1 MHVLILDD
9 QLELADPIR
18 RLARLHGWQPHFVG
32 SLQELE
38 LALHAHGST
47 ALVLINQHPPLTSWE
62 LEQHLPRLKA
72 DMPVVVLS
80 ERGGHSGLGELP
92 GVVCMERPMGVAET
106 ERRLAQVLR
115 GLRLQNPVAHS
126 HGIIGQSTQLHE
138 VLARIE
144 KAAPGDANVCISG
157 ESGTGKELI
166 ARAIHTL
173 SARANRPLVT
183 LDCTAI
189 PEALIESHLFGHVRG
204 SFTGAVENRT
214 GFFTLAHT
222 GTLFVDE
229 ISELSLPLQAKL
241 LRAVQTREYV
251 KVGDSKPTRTDI
263 RLITASNKDLRRGVQ
278 TGAFRE
284 DLYFRIAVVMI
295 EVPPLRERQG
305 DVALLA
311 HHFIRKFA
319 AAHGKAVPR
328 LIPRALELL
337 EACNW
342 PGNVRQLENCLEQ
355 AVVLCEENRIDVN
368 LLSLGGNT
376 EQSRYAEGLVFPPG
390 LTLQELEL
398 QYILQTLTRVGQSR
412 TRTAKLLG
420 ISLRNLQYKL
430 RAYGQQHPKPWRS
443 SPSGEQP
450 ETSARCDDPVTPPG
464 ASRDGRLRASHHAQT
479 SELN

>member
-1 MHVLILDD
+1 VVEAKSVHVLILDD

-92 GVVCMERPMGVAET
+92 GVVCMERPMSVAET

-263 RLITASNKDLRRGVQ
+263 RLITASNKDLRRAVHEG
-278 TGAFRE
+278 TFRE
-284 DLYFRIAVVMI
+284 DLYYRIAVVMV
-295 EVPPLRERQG
+295 EMPPLRDRQG
-305 DVALLA
+305 DIALLA
-311 HHFIRKFA
+311 EHFVRKFA
-319 AAHGKAVPR
+319 TANRKPVPR
-328 LIPRALELL
+328 LLPHALKLL
-337 EACNW
+337 ESYDW

-355 AVVLCEENRIDVN
+355 AVVLCEDNRIDVRD
-368 LLSLGGNT
+368 LPLGADAAT
-376 EQSRYAEGLVFPPG
+376 ERRGTDTEWPSG
-390 LTLQELEL
+390 LTLQELEHR
-398 QYILQTLTRVGQSR
+398 YIVQTLVRVGNNR
-412 TRTAKLLG
+412 TQAAKLLG
-420 ISLRNLQYKL
+420 ISLRCLQYKL
-430 RAYGQQHPKPWRS
+430 KAYRQAGLGPR
-443 SPSGEQP
+443 
-450 ETSARCDDPVTPPG
+450 TPFDQ
-464 ASRDGRLRASHHAQT
+464 ACEI
-479 SELN
+479 ELGVGVR